1 MTDDH
6 PQACTRCGS
15 TVQVAR
21 RWIDARR
28 DPLLGGTWT
37 SGLLCAA
44 CASRQETPPTELG
57 DPERLAQGALEE
69 LEHHVEAGERSLR
82 ECGAARS
89 QGLWARYGLQPPTY
103 EAPDDPGEPCEIC
116 GYGTRPPGPVDWDL
130 VECPGCH
137 TRVRVHAH
145 CGEQV
150 RAAFPEV
157 DCPRCGRV
165 WPEWWKRGAA
175 ARSDRP

>member
-6 PQACTRCGS
+6 RPACTRCGS

-28 DPLLGGTWT
+28 DPWLGSSWT

-44 CASRQETPPTELG
+44 CATRQETPPAELG

-69 LEHHVEAGERSLR
+69 LEQQVETGERALR
-82 ECGAARS
+82 ESGGGRS
-89 QGLWARYGLQPPTY
+89 QGLWARYGLQPPTH
-103 EAPDDPGEPCEIC
+103 EGLEGLGEPCEIC
-116 GYGTRPPGPVDWDL
+116 GYGTWPTGPLEWEL
-130 VECPGCH
+130 VECQWCGA
-137 TRVRVHAH
+137 RVRVHVQCDERVQH
-145 CGEQV
+145 
-150 RAAFPEV
+150 AFPQV

-165 WPEWWKRGAA
+165 WPGWWKLGGAA
-175 ARSDRP
+175 RGDRP